1 VFLREGG
8 QMFSRHLV
16 AFALLATSVTAHA
29 VYTINIVETGA
40 NVVMTGSGSLN
51 TTGLTFAATAAGCTD
66 IRPDSL
72 CIGSGFSDQVA
83 QNALTPALTGFAT
96 AGQFNDDARTGDS
109 VFIFSRDLFVPSTYV
124 SGSPLSSSSTF
135 NGRTFASM
143 GLTLGTRTLTLPN
156 NDTIVIN
163 ITNVPP
169 TITTPVPTLGQ
180 YGIMALASLMAM
192 VGMWMSR
199 RRQ

>member
-1 VFLREGG
+1 
-8 QMFSRHLV
+8 MFFRYLV
-16 AFALLATSVTAHA
+16 GSVLLATSAMAHA
-29 VYTINIVETGA
+29 VYTITIVETGG
-40 NVVMTGSGSLN
+40 NVVMTGTGSLN
-51 TTGLTFAATAAGCTD
+51 TTGLTFSVTSAGCTD

-72 CIGSGFSDQVA
+72 CIGSGFSDRVA
-83 QNALTPALTGFAT
+83 LNALTPALSGFAT
-96 AGQFNDDARTGDS
+96 AGQFQDDARTGDA
-109 VFIFSRDLFVPSTYV
+109 VFIFSNALFVPPGYV

-169 TITTPVPTLGQ
+169 TIATPVPTLGQ

-192 VGMWMSR
+192 VGMWMGR
-199 RRQ
+199 RRQG